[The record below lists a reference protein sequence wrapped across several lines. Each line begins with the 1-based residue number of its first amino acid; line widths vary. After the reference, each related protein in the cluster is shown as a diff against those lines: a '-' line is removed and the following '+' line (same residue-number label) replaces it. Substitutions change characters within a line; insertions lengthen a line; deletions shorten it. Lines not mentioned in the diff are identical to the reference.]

1 PKAGARAHAS
11 PSRASGRKTGAWRC
25 IASVLVRKTVQLT
38 IPRLTD
44 DLRVGGRAGK
54 TRGRVRI
61 TLRRQRNDMAKQVSE
76 WRLVVNLIGSAVIG
90 VPAWIV
96 AALMAPVFFQ
106 PWPDTADPEMKKA
119 AGVAV
124 FGAVMCALVGI
135 ACLVSFLRT
144 VKALRGGDRG

>member
-1 PKAGARAHAS
+1 
-11 PSRASGRKTGAWRC
+11 
-25 IASVLVRKTVQLT
+25 
-38 IPRLTD
+38 
-44 DLRVGGRAGK
+44 
-54 TRGRVRI
+54 
-61 TLRRQRNDMAKQVSE
+61 MAKQVSE

-119 AGVAV
+119 AGVAIV
-124 FGAVMCALVGI
+124 GAVMCALVGI